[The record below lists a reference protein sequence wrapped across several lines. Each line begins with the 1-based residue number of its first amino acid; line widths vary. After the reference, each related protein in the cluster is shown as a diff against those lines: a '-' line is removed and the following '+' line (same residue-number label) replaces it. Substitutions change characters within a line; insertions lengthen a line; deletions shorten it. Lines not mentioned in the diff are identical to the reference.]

1 MILLELEET
10 VSTPKVFIDKDRF
23 SISGETRP
31 ENPRKFYD
39 QVFDALNKVDELL
52 ADGSISSYEFLF
64 DLEYISTSSLVMLKK
79 LFNELRTIQDKYE
92 NVTSAWL
99 YYEMDEGMKLLGE
112 ELRLITKVDMEVKQ
126 RP

>member
-10 VSTPKVFIDKDRF
+10 VSTPKVFIDKDGF

-39 QVFDALNKVDELL
+39 QVFEALKKVDQLL

-92 NVTSAWL
+92 NVSSAWL

-126 RP
+126 RS

>member
-1 MILLELEET
+1 MILLELENT
-10 VSTPKVFIDKDRF
+10 VSTPKVFIDKDCF

-39 QVFDALNKVDELL
+39 QVFDALNKVDQLL

-79 LFNELRTIQDKYE
+79 LFNELRSIQDKYE
-92 NVTSAWL
+92 NVSSAWL

>member
-1 MILLELEET
+1 M
-10 VSTPKVFIDKDRF
+10 
-23 SISGETRP
+23 
-31 ENPRKFYD
+31 
-39 QVFDALNKVDELL
+39 

-79 LFNELRTIQDKYE
+79 LFNELRSIQDKYE
-92 NVTSAWL
+92 NVSSAWL

-126 RP
+126 RS

>member
-92 NVTSAWL
+92 NVSSAWL